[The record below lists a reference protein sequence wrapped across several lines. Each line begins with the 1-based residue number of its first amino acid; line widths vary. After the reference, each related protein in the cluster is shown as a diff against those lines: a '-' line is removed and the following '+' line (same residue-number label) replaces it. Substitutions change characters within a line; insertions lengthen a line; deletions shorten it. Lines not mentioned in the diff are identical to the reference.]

1 MFRRLFIAGALAV
14 LAAGG
19 ACEVQALGIDSA
31 VLIEPDAPPRLVRR
45 FMPAGGPL
53 ARFESRP
60 GAWYALLYVPVAP
73 QWPIELSFWPP
84 ERRHELRLT
93 ALDVPPDEGPMV
105 AFPLRVQV
113 ERVRGSR
120 NIQRVSRFT
129 MPAGSDVQAIF
140 VLIEQWSFDGGP
152 PPPLWVQLST
162 NPPPDLG
169 TRPWWLAPDANQ
181 PVQAPP
187 SPLSQPRSRGRSNI
201 DEVPI
206 LGAPLPPPEPEI
218 NR

>member
-84 ERRHELRLT
+84 ERRHWLWPAPIRAIDGHVILCDGPGMGV
-93 ALDVPPDEGPMV
+93 ALDWDGLAEWRV
-105 AFPLRVQV
+105 A
-113 ERVRGSR
+113 
-120 NIQRVSRFT
+120 
-129 MPAGSDVQAIF
+129 
-140 VLIEQWSFDGGP
+140 
-152 PPPLWVQLST
+152 
-162 NPPPDLG
+162 
-169 TRPWWLAPDANQ
+169 
-181 PVQAPP
+181 
-187 SPLSQPRSRGRSNI
+187 
-201 DEVPI
+201 
-206 LGAPLPPPEPEI
+206 
-218 NR
+218 